1 MRRKEPAVHSPQKVR
16 FLTEINDNPSHVT
29 LLTEQDDPNE
39 EDVVEIE
46 SDDEFGLLADEE
58 LDEDDDIPVSY
69 NNALI
74 LNEVW
79 HTTKYYSKFDHSFEM
94 MIF

>member
-1 MRRKEPAVHSPQKVR
+1 
-16 FLTEINDNPSHVT
+16 
-29 LLTEQDDPNE
+29 
-39 EDVVEIE
+39 VVEIE